1 METYGDLIKEQ
12 KDPITKYLN
21 SIAYKFPKG
30 YPDMNDDQDVLLLES
45 LISEAIGYNFKLN
58 ETALTPSVLSQV
70 ATLSKNNKVPRIDIL
85 IDKIKNNQPLKI
97 EDSEETFIVY
107 DPNGSK
113 VKELENWNQSK
124 GAVRLED
131 KKGNIISTSKLNKS
145 SDFGGG
151 KGSGAGTTQTGIQE
165 SSQCAVS
172 ALIQKIGQI
181 TAEDLTPENIKSI
194 SGDIDTTSSI
204 DEIIEFIMSRDDFHS
219 TFINTGE
226 KLNKYLG
233 DGFNFHRGSDFVK
246 TIYDAWSKIR
256 KENGWSIK
264 DDKWNPSDIW
274 AVKSTDIKFNS
285 DDIETLNNQILD
297 LFEKKQLVG
306 ISLKK
311 LGPNPKLTIPIENKP
326 TEEVIYSSSKV
337 SPISK
342 DAYINMS
349 DGSEMQLRT
358 FATNGTSFQGEISG
372 KTAKQGKIGGGIIKT
387 FFDNQNIAIPSSSF
401 SLKNSRNPS
410 KTFIDEF
417 ILLANKYGG
426 FNISEEELISKGVD
440 WISSK
445 YQALSIIK
453 AIEENDKNKINKA
466 LYDIFGYAKSI
477 SSISSIYLKVS

>member
-1 METYGDLIKEQ
+1 MKVFDQ
-12 KDPITKYLN
+12 FFTKF
-21 SIAYKFPKG
+21 AYKFPKG
-30 YPDMNDDQDVLLLES
+30 YPDMNNDQDVLLLEA
-45 LISEAIGYNFKLN
+45 LISEVVGYKFKLS

-97 EDSEETFIVY
+97 EDSEENFIVY
-107 DPNGSK
+107 DPDGSK
-113 VKELENWNQSK
+113 VKELENWDQSK

-131 KKGNIISTSKLNKS
+131 KEGNIITTSKLNKS
-145 SDFGGG
+145 ADFGGG

-165 SSQCAVS
+165 SSQCAIS
-172 ALIQKIGQI
+172 ALVQKMGQI
-181 TAEDLTPENIKSI
+181 TPEDLTPENIKSI
-194 SGDIDTTSSI
+194 SNDIDTTSSI
-204 DEIIEFIMSRDDFHS
+204 DEIIEFIMSRDDFYS

-226 KLNKYLG
+226 KLNEYLG
-233 DGFNFHRGSDFVK
+233 DGFDFHRGSDFVK

-256 KENGWSIK
+256 KKNGWSIK

-274 AVKSTDIKFNS
+274 AVKSTDIIFN
-285 DDIETLNNQILD
+285 DDNIEALNNQILD

-311 LGPNPKLTIPIENKP
+311 LGPNPKLTIPIEDKP
-326 TEEVIYSSSKV
+326 TEELLYSSSKV

-372 KTAKQGKIGGGIIKT
+372 KTAKQGKIGGGIIQT
-387 FFDNQNIAIPSSSF
+387 FFNKQGIEIPSSSI
-401 SLKNSRNPS
+401 SLSNAKNLS
-410 KTFIDEF
+410 KEFIDEF
-417 ILLANKYGG
+417 ILLAKNYGG
-426 FNISEEELISKGVD
+426 FDINEEELIQKGVD
-440 WISSK
+440 WVSSK

-453 AIEENDKNKINKA
+453 AIEENDKDKVNRA
-466 LYDIFGYAKSI
+466 LADIFGYAKSI

>member
-1 METYGDLIKEQ
+1 MNIFDKFF
-12 KDPITKYLN
+12 TKF
-21 SIAYKFPKG
+21 AYKFDKG
-30 YPDMNDDQDVLLLES
+30 YPDMNNDQDVLLLES
-45 LISEAIGYNFKLN
+45 LISEVVGYKFKLS

-70 ATLSKNNKVPRIDIL
+70 ATFSRNNKVPRIDIL

-107 DPNGSK
+107 DPDGSK
-113 VKELENWNQSK
+113 VKELENWDQSK

-131 KKGNIISTSKLNKS
+131 KEGNIITTSKLNKS

-172 ALIQKIGQI
+172 ALVQKMGQI
-181 TAEDLTPENIKSI
+181 TPEDLTPENIKSI
-194 SGDIDTTSSI
+194 SDDIDTTSSI

-226 KLNKYLG
+226 KLNEYLG

-274 AVKSTDIKFNS
+274 AVKSTDIAFN
-285 DDIETLNNQILD
+285 DGNIEVLNTQILD
-297 LFEKKQLVG
+297 LFERQQLVG

-311 LGPNPKLTIPIENKP
+311 LGTNPKLSIPIQTVP
-326 TEEVIYSSSKV
+326 TEEIIYSSSKV
-337 SPISK
+337 SPNSK
-342 DAYINMS
+342 DAYIFMS
-349 DGSEMQLRT
+349 DGSNLQLRS
-358 FATNGTSFQGEISG
+358 FKNNATSFQGELTG
-372 KTAKQGKIGGGIIKT
+372 KTAKQGKIGGGIIKN
-387 FFDNQNIAIPSSSF
+387 FFNKQGIDIPSSDF
-401 SLKNSRNPS
+401 ARNKAKNLE
-410 KTFIDEF
+410 KEFIDEF
-417 ILLANKYGG
+417 ILLASKYGG
-426 FNISEEELISKGVD
+426 FDINEEELKEKSID
-440 WISSK
+440 WIYSK

-453 AIEENDKNKINKA
+453 AIETNDKNKVTKA
-466 LYDIFGYAKSI
+466 LSDIFGYAKST